1 MPIFKYKAKNNI
13 TGKTK
18 SELTVGINEA
28 DVVKRLSRQ
37 NFSVLAIADKTD
49 SLEAKINLFLN
60 SIKVKDL
67 VIFSRQFSVMIAAN
81 VPVVESLLILID
93 QTNNF
98 SLKKMIADIAF
109 EVDSGALLSDA
120 FAKRPKIFSE
130 FFVNIIKSGETS
142 GKLDEVL
149 TYLADETEKSYDMA
163 SKIKGAMIYP
173 AFILVGLL
181 AVAVILMVYVI
192 PNLTSML
199 TETGM
204 QLPLATRIIIAISNF
219 LQNYLILLI
228 LTLVGLII
236 AVRYYLRTEVGRY
249 QLDTFKLK
257 MPIFGRLF
265 KYIYLVRFSRTLST
279 LLKGGVTITRA
290 LEITA
295 NVVGN
300 VVYRDLILATLES
313 INDGNPLS
321 TVMEAS
327 NDVPKM
333 VPQMLSVG
341 ERTGRIDS
349 VLDKITDFYGRESSA
364 MLANLSTLMEP
375 IIMVIMGVGVG
386 IMVAAILMP
395 MYNMA
400 NQF

>member
-67 VIFSRQFSVMIAAN
+67 VIFSRQLSVMIAAN